1 MSSWGVGVRFST
13 LQQVRD
19 FSIFG
24 SKSVTFYFFLFF
36 LWGSKFWCSKV
47 SFNYTLWVYRYGVY
61 LHIRVIKNC
70 RQHSYGFQNLMSSW
84 GVGVRFSKLQ
94 QVRDFSIFGSKSVTF
109 YFFLFFLWGSKFWCS
124 KVSFNVLHTLCTFRT
139 CIYIFL
145 NI

>member
-1 MSSWGVGVRFST
+1 M
-13 LQQVRD
+13 
-19 FSIFG
+19 
-24 SKSVTFYFFLFF
+24 
-36 LWGSKFWCSKV
+36 
-47 SFNYTLWVYRYGVY
+47 
-61 LHIRVIKNC
+61 IKNC

-139 CIYIFL
+139 CIYILKYLVKKCHNIPMGFKIWCQVGGGGTNFQIYSSKVTILFL
-145 NI
+145 VLNLLFCFCFFFEGIIF